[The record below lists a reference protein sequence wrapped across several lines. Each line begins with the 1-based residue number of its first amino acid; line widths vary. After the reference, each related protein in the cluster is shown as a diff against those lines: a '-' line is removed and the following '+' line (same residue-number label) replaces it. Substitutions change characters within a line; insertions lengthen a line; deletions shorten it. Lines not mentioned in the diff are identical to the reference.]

1 MSKPI
6 WWILRVFHHV
16 LLSLLGLYFG
26 SFRCGRNFFRP
37 TVYCFLKVG
46 NAPLSS

>member
-26 SFRCGRNFFRP
+26 SFRCGQNFFRP